1 MFGNEVIK
9 HAGDS
14 NDKSEQRNIKS
25 VIHHNI
31 SNTAIIRWNEDI
43 RKLDKM
49 FEASCID
56 PCNLIKF
63 ASQFSKFCYWRGYH
77 CSCGRIMVGALDK
90 GLAMANGFVNQRLIV
105 QEEEEK
111 PGKSFYPTM
120 MHSNVKIM
128 SDMRKKVTIRERRCV

>member
-1 MFGNEVIK
+1 
-9 HAGDS
+9 
-14 NDKSEQRNIKS
+14 
-25 VIHHNI
+25 
-31 SNTAIIRWNEDI
+31 
-43 RKLDKM
+43 
-49 FEASCID
+49 
-56 PCNLIKF
+56 
-63 ASQFSKFCYWRGYH
+63 
-77 CSCGRIMVGALDK
+77 MVGALDK